1 MTIGSA
7 PRTGCSEPS
16 SDNSPSISVCVKS
29 MPSNCPDAIRM
40 LIAIG
45 KSNARPSFRWSAGAR
60 FTVRREMGM
69 VNPLLTM
76 AALTRSRLSLT
87 DASGSPIISSAGI
100 PVAA

>member
-1 MTIGSA
+1 M
-7 PRTGCSEPS
+7 
-16 SDNSPSISVCVKS
+16 
-29 MPSNCPDAIRM
+29 
-40 LIAIG
+40 AIG
-45 KSNARPSFRWSAGAR
+45 KSNAGPSFRWSAGAR
-60 FTVRREMGM
+60 FTVRREIGM